1 MRWEDCLENKVF
13 ERKKDISAAESLFS
27 IAKIR
32 IKDNE
37 KRERTD
43 DNVPLIVEA
52 YWEIIK
58 QLITASLTL
67 DGYKS
72 YSQECLVSYLEEF
85 YEFSHEELELIDE
98 LREVRNDIDYR
109 GRYLQMDYLNRKEDK
124 IQSIISKL
132 EEKVEER
139 LD

>member
-1 MRWEDCLENKVF
+1 MR
-13 ERKKDISAAESLFS
+13 ERKISLRLNLFFS
-27 IAKIR
+27 IAKTR

-37 KRERTD
+37 KREGTD
-43 DNVPLIVEA
+43 ENVPLIVEA

-85 YEFSHEELELIDE
+85 YAFSHEELELIDE
-98 LREVRNDIDYR
+98 LRELRNDIDYR
-109 GRYLQMDYLNRKEDK
+109 GRYLEVDYLNRKKDK
-124 IQSIISKL
+124 IQKVISKL
-132 EEKVEER
+132 EEEVEER